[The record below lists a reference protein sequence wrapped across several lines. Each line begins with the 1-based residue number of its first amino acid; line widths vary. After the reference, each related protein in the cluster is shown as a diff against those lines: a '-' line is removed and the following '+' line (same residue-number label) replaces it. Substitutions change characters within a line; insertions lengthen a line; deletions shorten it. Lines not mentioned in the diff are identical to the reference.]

1 MPYLFQIYKPHGM
14 LSQFTA
20 SIPGKRTLGELQEF
34 PPQVYPIGRLD
45 EDSEGLLLLSDDK
58 SLNQKLLGQGIEKE
72 YFVQVEGSP
81 TNEDL
86 DPIRQG
92 VEIRV
97 RKKLH
102 HCLPAN
108 VRILQQA
115 PILPERNPPIRYR
128 KSIPTT
134 WLSITLREGK
144 NRQVRKMTAKV
155 GFPTLRLVRWRFAD
169 WTIEGYQAG
178 EVRKISR

>member
-115 PILPERNPPIRYR
+115 PIL
-128 KSIPTT
+128 
-134 WLSITLREGK
+134 
-144 NRQVRKMTAKV
+144 
-155 GFPTLRLVRWRFAD
+155 
-169 WTIEGYQAG
+169 
-178 EVRKISR
+178 